1 MIIVGDSVNKKLQ
14 IVKTEVIFMS
24 DQQTILMLARVL
36 KSSDQA
42 IMVNQLL
49 TWQYEEARINDPE
62 DFHDGRWWVYMPI
75 REWQEQL
82 SWISEHTIRRNL
94 KELKELGLIRIGNF
108 NPNRYDRTRWYA
120 VDEQALEKRIQ
131 KCTANK

>member
-1 MIIVGDSVNKKLQ
+1 M
-14 IVKTEVIFMS
+14 T

-49 TWQYEEARINDPE
+49 NWQKKARINDPE
-62 DFHDGRWWVYMPI
+62 AFHEGAWWVYMPI
-75 REWQEQL
+75 RALQEQL
-82 SWISEHTIRRNL
+82 SWISERTIQRNL
-94 KELKELGLIRIGNF
+94 KELNELGLIRIGDF
-108 NPNRYDRTRWYA
+108 NLHRYDRTRWYA

>member
-1 MIIVGDSVNKKLQ
+1 MTN
-14 IVKTEVIFMS
+14 
-24 DQQTILMLARVL
+24 QQTILTLARVL
-36 KSSDQA
+36 KNSDQA
-42 IMVNQLL
+42 IMVDQLL
-49 TWQYEEARINDPE
+49 NWQQEKARINDPE
-62 DFHDGRWWVYMPI
+62 AFHEGAWWVYMPI
-75 REWQEQL
+75 RAWQEQL
-82 SWISEHTIRRNL
+82 SWISERTIQRNL

>member
-1 MIIVGDSVNKKLQ
+1 MTN
-14 IVKTEVIFMS
+14 
-24 DQQTILMLARVL
+24 QQTILTLARVL
-36 KSSDQA
+36 KNSDQA

-94 KELKELGLIRIGNF
+94 KELKELGLIRIGDF
-108 NPNRYDRTRWYA
+108 NRYRYDRTRWYT
-120 VDEQALEKRIQ
+120 VSEGTLKKMISEDQNCVLKGR
-131 KCTANK
+131 